1 MNLAP
6 QVETAE
12 LTDADLES
20 VSGGQ
25 AGVSAGL
32 AVGVHAEPGALGAH
46 IEAGPLGITA
56 GGGVTASLQGV
67 SADGHLSATLY

>member
-25 AGVSAGL
+25 AGAGTGL
-32 AVGVHAEPGALGAH
+32 AVGVHAEPGALGVH
-46 IEAGPLGITA
+46 VEAGPLALTA
-56 GGGVTASLQGV
+56 GAGVTASLQGV